1 MTGELL
7 AVCAVSSPYAEHRDV
22 RILGFPVRIRPGF
35 AIFMLLIVMV
45 NGVPM
50 GTWLAGS
57 ITVFTLAHELGHAVA
72 ARRTGAEASIAL
84 DFLAGYASFAPTR
97 MLTRSEKATIS
108 IAGPAV
114 QIVLGCAVLMA
125 FGVNPLDHRDYA
137 ADYWSFAVWWAGP
150 VIGLF
155 NLIPVLPLDGGHIAS
170 ELVDTFVPGRGRAI
184 VLRISLPV
192 TGAAFGLMI
201 LTPELRPLASFAALL
216 FVLQIQ
222 MSSGRREVSPD
233 AARLAE
239 EQAWRTGRPGIV
251 APPLQ
256 LSPWW
261 NAYVAA
267 NAGHD
272 HAASEIILSDIAG
285 TGVHRLFWWPPE
297 AATVEQ
303 LRTVVDL
310 LPAELPDPTPTT
322 HLLSAVTFVD
332 VLRRTGR
339 FATGASWG
347 SKAFRVHACSP
358 IAIDVARCAAA
369 LDQPDIAVQ
378 WLELTLRLDDDH
390 SLLLS
395 AIDEAP
401 ELQSL
406 RTRPDVELIIES
418 ISPAS

>member
-1 MTGELL
+1 M
-7 AVCAVSSPYAEHRDV
+7 

-35 AIFMLLIVMV
+35 LVFMLLIVMV

-50 GTWLAGS
+50 GPWLAGS
-57 ITVFTLAHELGHAVA
+57 ISVFTLAHELGHAIA

-97 MLTRSEKATIS
+97 PLTRTEKATIS
-108 IAGPAV
+108 VAGPAV
-114 QIVLGCAVLMA
+114 QIVLGCAVLLA
-125 FGVNPLDHRDYA
+125 FGVNPIDHRDYA

-150 VIGLF
+150 AIGLF

-184 VLRISLPV
+184 VLRFSLPF

-201 LTPELRPLASFAALL
+201 AITELRPLASFAALL

-222 MSSGRREVSPD
+222 MASGRREVSPD
-233 AARLAE
+233 AGRVAE

-251 APPLQ
+251 APPIQ

-267 NAGHD
+267 NAGHG
-272 HAASEIILSDIAG
+272 HAAAEIILSDIAG
-285 TGVHRLFWWPPE
+285 TGDHRLFWWPPE
-297 AATVEQ
+297 AATTDQ
-303 LRTVVDL
+303 LRIVVEL
-310 LPAELPDPTPTT
+310 LPTELPDPTPGT
-322 HLLSAVTFVD
+322 HVLSAVTFVD

-347 SKAFRVHACSP
+347 SKAFRIHSCSP

-369 LDQPDIAVQ
+369 LGQPDIAVQ
-378 WLELTLRLDDDH
+378 WLELASRLGDDH
-390 SLLLS
+390 SLLLNT
-395 AIDEAP
+395 IEGAP
-401 ELQSL
+401 ELQPL
-406 RTRPDVELIIES
+406 RTRPDVELIVES
-418 ISPAS
+418 ISSAD